1 MSRVQPL
8 EPSEPG
14 LTAVL
19 SIKAALCSKSSAA
32 TARGATGGVCWS
44 PHSLPPSPAPLPTDS
59 SMELPGTEGLD
70 AVMEE
75 GDEEQSM
82 PVTLGTRLYLRLVLD
97 LVGGLLELADLPY
110 DV

>member
-1 MSRVQPL
+1 
-8 EPSEPG
+8 
-14 LTAVL
+14 
-19 SIKAALCSKSSAA
+19 
-32 TARGATGGVCWS
+32 
-44 PHSLPPSPAPLPTDS
+44 
-59 SMELPGTEGLD
+59 MELPGTEGLD

-82 PVTLGTRLYLRLVLD
+82 PVALETRLYLRLVLD